1 LRIKI
6 DIYFISSLPNQEIRA
21 MTGKLIQYVNKK
33 KVKTQNG
40 KWKI

>member
-21 MTGKLIQYVNKK
+21 MTGKLI
-33 KVKTQNG
+33 
-40 KWKI
+40 